1 MENIIKTKSDFFY
14 TDVQIDTLKH
24 SIFRGDKLVEASTR
38 YAAQFHKS
46 QNAVYAKMCILRRQL
61 KDSPE
66 SIVEQKTATISVEQG
81 ITLPEGFLFEGVP
94 SKVMILKDH
103 FRIYF

>member
-1 MENIIKTKSDFFY
+1 MENNKKTKSDFFY
-14 TDVQIDTLKH
+14 TGVQIEILKH
-24 SIFRGDKLVEASTR
+24 SIFRGDNLMEAATR
-38 YAAQFHKS
+38 YAAQFGKPKMGVYIKMQSLKKKS
-46 QNAVYAKMCILRRQL
+46 KV
-61 KDSPE
+61 E
-66 SIVEQKTATISVEQG
+66 STSEQKVATINVEQG